1 MTTKRPDYTEARNY
15 YIKGEKNEYPTL
27 QDIATEFNYSLST
40 LRKQAANEGWLK
52 KRKERLKL
60 KQIINMR
67 KEFMGKATKLTNVSL
82 NAISAAEYIINQIK
96 DEQKQIE
103 LGNKVFDVHVATKQI
118 WALNNAM
125 KLVEKGNETLDE
137 IENGYM
143 SPFSD
148 IGYL

>member
-15 YIKGEKNEYPTL
+15 YIKGDKNEYPTL

-60 KQIINMR
+60 KEIINMR

-96 DEQKQIE
+96 DEQKQID

>member
-1 MTTKRPDYTEARNY
+1 MTTERPDYAEARNY
-15 YIKGEKNEYPTL
+15 YIKGNKNEYPTL
-27 QDIATEFNYSLST
+27 QNIAIEFNYSLST

-103 LGNKVFDVHVATKQI
+103 LGNKLFDVHVATKQI

-125 KLVEKGNETLDE
+125 KLVERGQQTLDE
-137 IENGYM
+137 IENGHM
-143 SPFSD
+143 SPLEDFTF
-148 IGYL
+148 L

>member
-1 MTTKRPDYTEARNY
+1 MTRKRPDYTEARNY
-15 YIKGEKNEYPTL
+15 YIKGERNEYPTL

-40 LRKQAANEGWLK
+40 LRKQAANQGWLK

-60 KQIINMR
+60 KEVISIR
-67 KEFMGKATKLTNVSL
+67 KEFMGKASKLTNLSL

-103 LGNKVFDVHVATKQI
+103 LGNKVFDVHLATKQI
-118 WALNNAM
+118 WTLNNAM
-125 KLVEKGNETLDE
+125 KLVERSNETLDE

>member
-1 MTTKRPDYTEARNY
+1 MTRKRPDYTEARNY

-103 LGNKVFDVHVATKQI
+103 LGSKVFDVHLATKQI

>member
-1 MTTKRPDYTEARNY
+1 MTRKRPDYTEARNY
-15 YIKGEKNEYPTL
+15 YIKGERNEYPTL

-103 LGNKVFDVHVATKQI
+103 LGNKVFDVHLGTKQI

-125 KLVEKGNETLDE
+125 KLVEKSHETLDE

>member
-1 MTTKRPDYTEARNY
+1 MTRKRPDYTEARNY
-15 YIKGEKNEYPTL
+15 YIKGERNEYPTL

-40 LRKQAANEGWLK
+40 LRKQAANQGWLK

-96 DEQKQIE
+96 DEQKQID